1 MNIISYHEYIINE
14 MSSVQIMQHV
24 KRVKTNR
31 SGLSLR
37 GRRILQRKETT
48 KITSDAFIN
57 S

>member
-31 SGLSLR
+31 SSLSLR